1 MTFNHLRIMDPSKNL
16 LIVSP
21 EKYIQYLAYNDNV
34 KVSSELPQRLYLRL
48 RILVSVTLKTQEALG
63 KIEVS

>member
-1 MTFNHLRIMDPSKNL
+1 MTFNHLRVMDPSKNL

-21 EKYIQYLAYNDNV
+21 EKYSQYLAYNDNV

-48 RILVSVTLKTQEALG
+48 RILVTVALKAQEALG

>member
-1 MTFNHLRIMDPSKNL
+1 MDPSKNL

-21 EKYIQYLAYNDNV
+21 EKHIQYPAYNDNV
-34 KVSSELPQRLYLRL
+34 KVLSELPQRLYLRL
-48 RILVSVTLKTQEALG
+48 RILVTVALKAQEALG